1 MASTVSTIF
10 YCITFVIVAAALV
23 LNILGIY
30 LLAKLRASVS
40 NQNVILINISLIK
53 VIVAVTETILCALE
67 IQGKGEGDRTY
78 QVFDIINASL
88 YGVNDLTVVVLTLD
102 RLLATISPLQYNVR
116 MTRRKLVWAILVSWI
131 IGSAGII
138 PFFFFNYDLLY
149 TIYYKIVFLT
159 MDGAVLLIALAT
171 YGSILRMFLR
181 RANTFNKGITSRN
194 STNNQRFGRFFYVSS
209 LIIVSFILFVAIPDA
224 VYVTLVIIQQNED
237 PMIERAV
244 GLVWSIYLVSDPLI
258 YIFLQ
263 KQIRMRLRRMFSR
276 AKVSAMTQTSRYHA
290 EDRVTTRDI

>member
-1 MASTVSTIF
+1 MVSTVSTIF
-10 YCITFVIVAAALV
+10 YCITFVIINAALV
-23 LNILGIY
+23 LNTLGIY

-53 VIVAVTETILCALE
+53 VIVAVTETALSALE
-67 IQGKGEGDRTY
+67 IHGKGEDNRTY
-78 QVFDIINASL
+78 QVFDIINAGL

-102 RLLATISPLQYNVR
+102 RLLATICPLQYNTR
-116 MTRRKLVWAILVSWI
+116 MTRSKLVWAIFVCWI

-138 PFFFFNYDLLY
+138 PFFIYDYDLLY

-159 MDGAVLLIALAT
+159 LDGVVLLIALVT

-181 RANTFNKGITSRN
+181 RANTFNKGMPSRN
-194 STNNQRFGRFFYVSS
+194 TTNNQRFGRFFYVAS
-209 LIIVSFILFVAIPDA
+209 LIIVSFILFVAIPDVA
-224 VYVTLVIIQQNED
+224 YVILVIIQEKED
-237 PMIERAV
+237 PMIERAI

-263 KQIRMRLRRMFSR
+263 KQIRMRLRGMFNR
-276 AKVSAMTQTSRYHA
+276 AKVSTMTQASRYDP
-290 EDRVTTRDI
+290 EDRVTSRDT